1 MGLSVTKSA
10 VVLSVVEDSV
20 IQAKLLE
27 EEISE
32 VYRVPGPFPP
42 SVQDTVMELSKT
54 PVKVLAPGTDCNVR
68 VVIEML

>member
-10 VVLSVVEDSV
+10 VVFSVMEDSV

-32 VYRVPGPFPP
+32 VYRVPGPLPP
-42 SVQDTVMELSKT
+42 LVQETVMELSKT
-54 PVKVLAPGTDCNVR
+54 PVKVLAPGTDGNVR
-68 VVIEML
+68 VVTEVL

>member
-10 VVLSVVEDSV
+10 VVLSVMEDSV
-20 IQAKLLE
+20 IQANELE
-27 EEISE
+27 DEISE

-54 PVKVLAPGTDCNVR
+54 PVKVLGPGTDGKVR
-68 VVIEML
+68 VVIEVL